1 LKVVAAEF
9 ASSALRCFIRTR
21 FDHSCTACRRWFV
34 GLPSKLRLMRWLE
47 LIQLIA
53 LP

>member
-34 GLPSKLRLMRWLE
+34 GLPSLMRWLE